1 MPIASEKDLQIV
13 GLRVGGETFG
23 IPISQ
28 VREIVRIPQITAVP
42 NAPEI
47 VEGVMNLRGR
57 IVPIVDLR
65 KRFRERDIQP
75 NKKNRV
81 VIVEIE
87 GRLIGLTVNA
97 ASEVLKIPPSQVEA
111 PQSFFPDGAADYIS
125 GIAKL
130 NDRLVILIDL
140 QRILQPG
147 ELRRVHGA
155 AEFAGSNVTQ
165 AP

>member
-1 MPIASEKDLQIV
+1 MEKDLQIV

-28 VREIVRIPQITAVP
+28 VREIVRVPQITAVP

-65 KRFRERDIQP
+65 KRFRETDIQP

-81 VIVEIE
+81 VIVEMD
-87 GRLIGLTVNA
+87 GRLVGLTVNA
-97 ASEVLKIPPSQVEA
+97 ASEVLKIPPSQVEP
-111 PQSFFPDGAADYIS
+111 PQSFFSDSEIDYVS

-130 NDRLVILIDL
+130 NGRLVILIDL
-140 QRILQPG
+140 RRILQPG
-147 ELRRVHGA
+147 ELRQVHGT
-155 AEFAGSNVTQ
+155 AELAGSNAAQ
-165 AP
+165 AL